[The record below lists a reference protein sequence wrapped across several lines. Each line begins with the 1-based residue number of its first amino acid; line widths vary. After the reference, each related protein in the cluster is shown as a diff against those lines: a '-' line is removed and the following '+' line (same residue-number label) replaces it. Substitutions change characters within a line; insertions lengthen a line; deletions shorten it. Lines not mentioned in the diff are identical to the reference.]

1 MDTQIAAF
9 FTSYDETWSRHDA
22 AAFTDHFLE
31 NASAQFH
38 ALDGK
43 KTEINSRAEM
53 LAFYTPSFESLQSRP
68 TVGHITKINRTQ
80 SLSSDLML
88 ADGDALI
95 TEQNAEGTIVTVRKW
110 AVSFVLQ
117 QTEAGWRILSLR
129 ASDRPLGVNN

>member
-9 FTSYDETWSRHDA
+9 FTSYDATWSRHDA
-22 AAFTDHFLE
+22 AAFTNHFLE

-43 KTEINSRAEM
+43 KTELNSRAEM
-53 LAFYTPSFESLQSRP
+53 PAFYTPSFKSLQSRP
-68 TVGHITKINRTQ
+68 TVGHITEINRMQ
-80 SLSSDLML
+80 NLLSNLML

-95 TEQNAEGTIVTVRKW
+95 TEQNAEGATVTIRKW

-117 QTEAGWRILSLR
+117 QLESGWKILSLR
-129 ASDRPLGVNN
+129 ASDRPLT